1 MENYLSAND
10 ESSERLVAPV
20 GRLTDDDL
28 SLELGAGWTV
38 GAVLAHLAFWDLRAL
53 SLLARWARGGVGS
66 SPVDADAVNDAGLPI
81 LRRLPPAAV
90 REAVLDSAAAI
101 DAAVAGLPPSLLVDI
116 QEHATQLH
124 QGRAIHRNVHLD
136 EIEALVGKGERDRS
150 RASSQ
155 RGAQAL
161 R

>member
-10 ESSERLVAPV
+10 ESRERLVALV

-38 GAVLAHLAFWDLRAL
+38 GAVLDHLAFWDLRAL
-53 SLLARWARGGVGS
+53 SPLARWSHSSVRP
-66 SPVDADAVNDAGLPI
+66 SPVDADAVNHAGRPI

-136 EIEALVGKGERDRS
+136 EIEALFGKGERDRR

>member
-1 MENYLSAND
+1 MENYLSANN
-10 ESSERLVAPV
+10 ESRERLVALV

-28 SLELGAGWTV
+28 ALEQGAGWTV

-53 SLLARWARGGVGS
+53 SLLARWSRDGVGS
-66 SPVDADAVNDAGLPI
+66 SPVYADAVNDASLPI

-90 REAVLDSAAAI
+90 REVVPDSAAAI
-101 DAAVAGLPPSLLVDI
+101 DAAVEGLPPSLVVDI

-124 QGRAIHRNVHLD
+124 LGRAIHRNVHLD

-150 RASSQ
+150 RASRQ
-155 RGAQAL
+155 RGAQA
-161 R
+161 

>member
-10 ESSERLVAPV
+10 ESRERLVALV

-28 SLELGAGWTV
+28 ALELGAGWTV

-53 SLLARWARGGVGS
+53 SLLARWSRGGVGS

-90 REAVLDSAAAI
+90 REVVLDSAAAI
-101 DAAVAGLPPSLLVDI
+101 DAAVAGLPPSLVVDI

-124 QGRAIHRNVHLD
+124 LGRAIHRNVHVDQIQARL
-136 EIEALVGKGERDRS
+136 AER
-150 RASSQ
+150 Q
-155 RGAQAL
+155 GV
-161 R
+161 